1 MPRSSSMSA
10 RIWRSICIF
19 ILGFV
24 VLTVVGQVQGTRTEA
39 SLAKTLEALFPA
51 AQLSQQAESGFQQ
64 AVKGFG
70 DAVLMQDAGA
80 LDKAAEQGRGVIGA
94 LNSVA
99 VAPGLATE
107 RAASARQLAHD
118 FEQFFTD
125 AGATYGAVLSNPG
138 GMDAAM
144 QSRVQELGQRTEGLK
159 TSLAA
164 ARTQFSDD
172 LRQQLGELRTAS
184 SRQRQYTLGIFA
196 VTLIL
201 AVLIVNLTIRRS
213 VVGPVLHA
221 INGVREAAQTAA
233 NSSTHAAES
242 GNRVAHDAQEQ
253 AAVIQET
260 SASLEEISVTT
271 RKNADQAVEADR
283 LMAEARRRVEK
294 SAEVVSGLLA
304 SMDEVSRSSRE
315 LQAILK
321 SSDEIAFNTNILAL
335 NAAVEAARAGASG
348 AGFSVVANEVRS
360 LAQRAAEA
368 ARNSASIVEKT
379 IADVGE
385 GVRMV
390 SEANQSFGAV
400 SGTIGSVGT
409 LVSAIATNSEEQAR
423 GVKQIGDAI
432 ARMQAVTQN
441 NAANAHETAAGNAD
455 VLREIEATRL
465 YLDELLQLAGQR
477 K

>member
-1 MPRSSSMSA
+1 MTRTTSMSA

-24 VLTVVGQVQGTRTEA
+24 VLTIVGQVQGTRTETR
-39 SLAKTLEALFPA
+39 LAVTSDALFPA
-51 AQLSQQAESGFQQ
+51 AQLSQQAESSFQQ

-80 LDKAAEQGRGVIGA
+80 FEKAVEQGRAVLTA

-99 VAPGLATE
+99 QAPGLLPE
-107 RAASARQLAHD
+107 RSSSVRQLTRN
-118 FEQFFTD
+118 FERFFAD
-125 AGATYGAVLSNPG
+125 AATVYGAVLSNPANL
-138 GMDAAM
+138 DAGM

-159 TSLAA
+159 NALSA
-164 ARTQFSDD
+164 ARSQFSDD
-172 LRQQLGELRTAS
+172 LRQQIGELREAS
-184 SRQRQYTLGIFA
+184 SRQRHFTLGVFA
-196 VTLIL
+196 GTLIL
-201 AVLIVNLTIRRS
+201 AILIVNLTIRRS
-213 VVGPVLHA
+213 VVAPVLRA
-221 INGVREAAQTAA
+221 IHGVREAAETAA

-260 SASLEEISVTT
+260 SASLEEIGVTT
-271 RKNADQAVEADR
+271 RKNADQAAEADQLMVEAR
-283 LMAEARRRVEK
+283 KRVEN
-294 SAEVVSGLLA
+294 STAVVSSLLE
-304 SMDEVSRSSRE
+304 SMDEVSRSSKE

-335 NAAVEAARAGASG
+335 NAAVEAARAGAAG

-379 IADVGE
+379 LASVSAGVGL
-385 GVRMV
+385 V
-390 SEANQSFGAV
+390 SEANRSFGEV
-400 SGTIGSVGT
+400 SGTIGSVGN

-423 GVKQIGDAI
+423 GVRQIGEAI
-432 ARMQAVTQN
+432 ARMQMVTQN

-455 VLREIEATRL
+455 VLREIEATRS
-465 YLDELLQLAGQR
+465 YLDELVLLAGHR
-477 K
+477 G

>member
-1 MPRSSSMSA
+1 MR
-10 RIWRSICIF
+10 
-19 ILGFV
+19 
-24 VLTVVGQVQGTRTEA
+24 
-39 SLAKTLEALFPA
+39 
-51 AQLSQQAESGFQQ
+51 
-64 AVKGFG
+64 
-70 DAVLMQDAGA
+70 
-80 LDKAAEQGRGVIGA
+80 
-94 LNSVA
+94 
-99 VAPGLATE
+99 
-107 RAASARQLAHD
+107 
-118 FEQFFTD
+118 
-125 AGATYGAVLSNPG
+125 
-138 GMDAAM
+138 
-144 QSRVQELGQRTEGLK
+144 
-159 TSLAA
+159 
-164 ARTQFSDD
+164 
-172 LRQQLGELRTAS
+172 
-184 SRQRQYTLGIFA
+184 
-196 VTLIL
+196 
-201 AVLIVNLTIRRS
+201 
-213 VVGPVLHA
+213 
-221 INGVREAAQTAA
+221 
-233 NSSTHAAES
+233 
-242 GNRVAHDAQEQ
+242 
-253 AAVIQET
+253 
-260 SASLEEISVTT
+260 
-271 RKNADQAVEADR
+271 
-283 LMAEARRRVEK
+283 AEARRRVEK